1 MTRTPPAFLS
11 IIDGDL
17 LRIVRSASENTEVHL
32 VGGALRDCHLELAGP
47 DLDLV
52 VANGGREFSSRLAD
66 RLNARLVLLGGDRFA
81 AYRLVGA
88 DLVLDVWDR
97 QGRSLLSDLE
107 RRDFTIN
114 AVALDLRDGKLRDPF
129 RGMRD
134 LETRLLRSVTDSSL
148 ESDPLRVLRLVR
160 FALLLPGFSV
170 DPHTKDLARAA
181 SGQLGMVAIERIR
194 EELELIIRRAIPTQA
209 LRLLDDLALIPQ
221 LWNLKSDNRLNTDAL
236 AATLAACERVEELC
250 HRLIGRGP
258 DRLLTVHTLI
268 AREITSDPIT
278 HKTLPRAILTRTQ
291 ARTIASLAA
300 VEPRELGA
308 APRPFL
314 AQWGESW
321 LEAAAISASLAAA
334 GEERLESW
342 LEQLGALIEAEGKR
356 VLEPRPLLNGQEIQ
370 HLLGVPPG
378 PTIGRLLQTL
388 LDAQLRGEVTTR
400 ETAAQFLLESHT
412 TRTRG

>member
-1 MTRTPPAFLS
+1 VTRTPPAFLS

-258 DRLLTVHTLI
+258 DR
-268 AREITSDPIT
+268 